1 MLIYT
6 VLYYNVLDCLILQS
20 TILNCTI
27 LYCTIP
33 CYTLLVLYPTCTILV
48 LLDTDQ
54 CSRHLL
60 LRPPPFRKPKAQHP
74 AADNRMIQN
83 CTIHTRTP
91 IKHVKHS
98 SPTTMHRG
106 LTTQHTI
113 HRTHM
118 VFFSCNKNGR
128 TCKLNQAIS
137 QHWARER
144 LRLASTHY
152 PQEISARYA
161 SPSAAC
167 EVSGPTGE
175 TWTAQPAKE
184 ERGT

>member
-20 TILNCTI
+20 TILNRTI

-54 CSRHLL
+54 RSRHLL
-60 LRPPPFRKPKAQHP
+60 LRPPPFRKPKTQHP

-83 CTIHTRTP
+83 CTIHTRTR

-98 SPTTMHRG
+98 SPTRMHRG
-106 LTTQHTI
+106 LTAQHTI

-128 TCKLNQAIS
+128 TCKLNQAIT
-137 QHWARER
+137 QHWAHEDSGLLQHIIRKTSLQDMHHP
-144 LRLASTHY
+144 LR
-152 PQEISARYA
+152 
-161 SPSAAC
+161 
-167 EVSGPTGE
+167 
-175 TWTAQPAKE
+175 PAKFLA
-184 ERGT
+184 RPVRPGRLSP